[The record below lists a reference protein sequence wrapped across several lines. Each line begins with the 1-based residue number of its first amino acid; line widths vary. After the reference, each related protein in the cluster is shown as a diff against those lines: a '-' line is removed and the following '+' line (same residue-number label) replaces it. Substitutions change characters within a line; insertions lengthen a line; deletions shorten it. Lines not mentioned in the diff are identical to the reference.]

1 MSWWD
6 LFIILFIAFAL
17 FRGYQRGFTMRL
29 TGWVGGVLVFLIIW
43 FRFDAL
49 KNWVYKFVDGEHM
62 VSGWIQA
69 YLKANRGDGDT
80 FANSQIMDVINALPL
95 TPSMT
100 YNLTTQLEQ
109 VGGNIQQTIYEQVAQ
124 IIAAPVWH
132 LLLFVITW
140 IFLQIFFGFVGQ
152 LFNALF
158 IRVPILNM
166 IDKYLGALVSAVF
179 SLVLVTLFSVV
190 LMAVFNDNTT
200 LGLALKESY
209 FAPALRTAMLLF
221 FRNGDVL

>member
-17 FRGYQRGFTMRL
+17 FRGYQRGLTMRL
-29 TGWVGGVLVFLIIW
+29 TGWVGGVLAFLILW
-43 FRFDAL
+43 YRFPAL

-62 VSGWIQA
+62 VAGWIQT
-69 YLKANRGDGDT
+69 YLQQNQGGNAA
-80 FANSQIMDVINALPL
+80 FADSQIMDIINSLPL

-109 VGGNIQQTIYEQVAQ
+109 VGGTLQQGVYEHVAQ
-124 IIAAPVWH
+124 VIAAPVWH
-132 LLLFVITW
+132 ILLFVITW
-140 IFLQIFFGFVGQ
+140 IFLQIFVGLVGQ

-158 IRVPILNM
+158 VRVHILEL

-179 SLVLVTLFSVV
+179 SLALVTLLSVV
-190 LMAVFNDNTT
+190 LMAIFNDNTT
-200 LGLALKESY
+200 LGAALNDSY
-209 FAPALRTAMLLF
+209 FAPALRTAILLF
-221 FRNGDVL
+221 FRNGEVL